1 MNNFIKNNEGFLGI
15 ILGLIL
21 ISYDY
26 FKNDFRFDGYPMGA
40 IILLVG
46 IYFVIR
52 KYFFKYFSNHLE

>member
-26 FKNDFRFDGYPMGA
+26 FKNDFRFDGYPMGG

-46 IYFVIR
+46 IYFMIR
-52 KYFFKYFSNHLE
+52 KYFFK